1 MEGGR
6 EAGREGEGEGQWQGQ
21 GEGEGEG
28 EGERERWTERRKVR
42 EKSSADEALLISTAR
57 LNCDHPSWEP
67 DLSSRGADSTGLFRQ
82 AVVCFL
88 PISGL

>member
-1 MEGGR
+1 MNEWRGAGAGR
-6 EAGREGEGEGQWQGQ
+6 GREGEGESGGRGGG
-21 GEGEGEG
+21 GEM
-28 EGERERWTERRKVR
+28 WKERRKVR
-42 EKSSADEALLISTAR
+42 EKSSADEAILISTACF
-57 LNCDHPSWEP
+57 NCDHPSWEP

>member
-1 MEGGR
+1 MNGGR
-6 EAGREGEGEGQWQGQ
+6 Q
-21 GEGEGEG
+21 
-28 EGERERWTERRKVR
+28 GERERERERERRGRERGRGERGEMWTERRKVR

-67 DLSSRGADSTGLFRQ
+67 DLSSRGADSTRLFRQ